1 MKWLKY
7 VALTLMLLC
16 LTVSSFGDGRRR
28 DPLTEVEVAQLRDV
42 TQEPI
47 KRIKLLVNFA
57 RARMFAI
64 DQVRGDTKMAADRGK
79 QIHDLL
85 EDFNF
90 IAEELDSNVDMYAR
104 QHSDLRKPLKEVVEA
119 YTEWQLKLR
128 GLKDPGDAKNAP
140 SAQEVKQYDFPLETA
155 IETVNSGL
163 DSSRD
168 LLDKQNQELKEAKH
182 KK

>member
-1 MKWLKY
+1 MKAFRY
-7 VALTLMLLC
+7 LTLAAMLLC
-16 LTVSSFGDGRRR
+16 AFASSLGAKGKR
-28 DPLTEVEVAQLRDV
+28 DPLTEIEVGQLRDA

-64 DQVRGDTKMAADRGK
+64 DQVRGDSKMAADRGK

-85 EDFNF
+85 EDFNY

-128 GLKDPGDAKNAP
+128 GLKEPDTAKNAA
-140 SAQEVKQYDFPLETA
+140 SAQELKQYEFPLETA

-168 LLDKQNQELKEAKH
+168 LLDKQNVEIKET
-182 KK
+182 KKKK

>member
-1 MKWLKY
+1 MTAMHKKAL
-7 VALTLMLLC
+7 VALFFC
-16 LTVSSFGDGRRR
+16 LVISSAADKRR
-28 DPLTEVEVAQLRDV
+28 DPLNEAEVNQLRDV

-47 KRIKLLVNFA
+47 KRIKLLVGFA
-57 RARMFAI
+57 RARMLAI
-64 DQVRGDTKMAADRGK
+64 DQLRGDPKMAPDRGK

-90 IAEELDSNVDMYAR
+90 IADELDSNVDMYQR

-128 GLKDPGDAKNAP
+128 GLKTAA
-140 SAQEVKQYDFPLETA
+140 SSEAKQYEFPLDTA
-155 IETVNSGL
+155 IETVNAGL

-168 LLDKQNQELKEAKH
+168 LLDKQNKEPHTKE